1 MSEEKSITPL
11 SFKDAVKANISE
23 DCAIKQTISEDCAI
37 KQTISEKN
45 IENKNDEIVVKK
57 SDDFLPTF
65 DEIKDLTEKSKDK
78 SNSAIKE
85 FIDELNSNKAC
96 IKDKI
101 NKAASNGCPRVNFYI
116 FQWTDDRDATHDSRG
131 NKIIYGDN
139 IHLSTLIKK
148 NGDKFFEELNKFFNQ
163 DGSDRLK
170 CGLFIQK
177 RNEENPF
184 NVYHLYVSWGQKDKE
199 FTPGY
204 KRVSNK

>member
-1 MSEEKSITPL
+1 MSEKKSITSQ
-11 SFKDAVKANISE
+11 SFKDVVKANISE
-23 DCAIKQTISEDCAI
+23 EDCA
-37 KQTISEKN
+37 KKTISEKN
-45 IENKNDEIVVKK
+45 IENKNDEVVVKK
-57 SDDFLPTF
+57 TDDDFLPTF
-65 DEIKDLTEKSKDK
+65 DEIKELSEKSKDK

-85 FIDELNSNKAC
+85 FIDELDSNKAI
-96 IKDKI
+96 IKNKI
-101 NKAASNGCPRVNFYI
+101 KIAASRGFERVNFYI

-131 NKIIYGDN
+131 NRIIYGDN

-148 NGDKFFEELNKFFNQ
+148 NGEKFFEELNKFFNQ